1 MPEWRVTF
9 SPGTKDPRSRPEL
22 RLPRIKEGC
31 ALPSRCLSLALPLA
45 CLALL
50 APATLRAQEPG
61 VPPETSVPA
70 TPPVRPRPPRIVR
83 PGVTTPGVVRPLDTL
98 DKTAVFPVEGTP
110 DWSVVTPTAV
120 WVSSARAN
128 HVVQLLAGSN
138 TVGLIADVQ
147 RPCAGLAF
155 DFDSLWVPSCGTQ
168 TVERLDPATGKSIAS
183 IPAEAANSEGGITV
197 GAGSVFFVVKP
208 SKLIRID
215 PKTNTIAASLDLPD
229 GSENPTFGDGFVW
242 VSSFAHDALL
252 KIDPKSMSLVATIRV
267 GPKPRFLTV
276 GEGSVWTLNQGDG
289 SVSRIDMKSGK
300 LIATIPCGIPGPG
313 GEISFGEGSVWAAM
327 FDFPVTQ
334 IDPKLNTVVKQWA
347 GQGGDGIRAGLGSVW
362 LSNLRQATVWRF
374 SPQQK

>member
-1 MPEWRVTF
+1 MPNR
-9 SPGTKDPRSRPEL
+9 
-22 RLPRIKEGC
+22 RLY
-31 ALPSRCLSLALPLA
+31 CLSLLA
-45 CLALL
+45 SVLLL
-50 APATLRAQEPG
+50 APNGLRSQEPG
-61 VPPETSVPA
+61 LPPETSAPA
-70 TPPVRPRPPRIVR
+70 PPPTHPRPPRIVR
-83 PGVTTPGVVRPLDTL
+83 PGVSTLGVVRPLDTL

-110 DWSVVTPTAV
+110 DWSVVTPNAV

-128 HVVQLLAGSN
+128 HVVQLLASSN

-155 DFDSLWVPSCGTQ
+155 GFDSLWVPSCGAHTL
-168 TVERLDPATGKSIAS
+168 ERLDPATGKSIAS
-183 IPAEAANSEGGITV
+183 LPAEAANSEGGITV
-197 GAGSVFFVVKP
+197 GAGSVWFVVKP

-252 KIDPKSMSLVATIRV
+252 KIDPKSMTLVATIPV

-276 GEGSVWTLNQGDG
+276 GDGSVWTLNQGDG
-289 SVSRIDMKSGK
+289 SVSRVDMKSGK
-300 LIATIPCGIPGPG
+300 LVATIACGIPGNG
-313 GEISFGEGSVWAAM
+313 GELSFGEGSVWAAM
-327 FDFPVTQ
+327 FDFPITQ
-334 IDPKLNTVVKQWA
+334 IDPKSNIVVKQWA

>member
-1 MPEWRVTF
+1 M
-9 SPGTKDPRSRPEL
+9 
-22 RLPRIKEGC
+22 
-31 ALPSRCLSLALPLA
+31 PSRCVSLALPLA
-45 CLALL
+45 CLTLL
-50 APATLRAQEPG
+50 ANATLSAQEPG
-61 VPPETSVPA
+61 IPPETSAPA
-70 TPPVRPRPPRIVR
+70 TPPARPRPPRIVR
-83 PGVTTPGVVRPLDTL
+83 PGVSTPGVVRPLDTL

-110 DWSVVTPTAV
+110 DWSVVTPGSV

-128 HVVQLLAGSN
+128 HVVQLLAASN
-138 TVGLIADVQ
+138 TVGLIADVP

-155 DFDSLWVPSCGTQ
+155 AFDSLWVPSCGTH
-168 TVERLDPATGKSIAS
+168 TLERLDPATGKSLAS
-183 IPAEAANSEGGITV
+183 IPAEAANSEGGITA

-215 PKTNTIAASLDLPD
+215 PKTNTITALLDLPD
-229 GSENPTFGDGFVW
+229 GSENPTFGDGFLW

-252 KIDPKSMSLVATIRV
+252 KVDPKSMTLAASIPI

-289 SVSRIDMKSGK
+289 SVSRVDMKSNK

-313 GEISFGEGSVWAAM
+313 GELSFGEGSVWAAM
-327 FDFPVTQ
+327 FDFPITQ
-334 IDPKLNTVVKQWA
+334 IDPKSNTVVKQWA

-362 LSNLRQATVWRF
+362 LSNLRQGTVWRF